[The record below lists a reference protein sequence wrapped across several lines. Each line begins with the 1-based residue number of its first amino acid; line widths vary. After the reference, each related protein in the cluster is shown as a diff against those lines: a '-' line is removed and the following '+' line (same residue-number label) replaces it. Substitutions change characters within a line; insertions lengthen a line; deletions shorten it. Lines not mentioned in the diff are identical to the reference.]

1 MSPVFVIIAVFRQE
15 WGQGPRFLPDSLDE
29 GAQITSGS
37 KLSIRLIRA
46 DCDCERQHKLISL
59 TFDPDHLLALRDC
72 WIQQTDGRNAALVG
86 LGGNSKKGVESQKAF
101 ARLPP
106 EHTGGNLCNPSS
118 WGKSSVSAEE
128 AVPSTSGARVNQ

>member
-86 LGGNSKKGVESQKAF
+86 LGGNSKRGLNRKKPLLGYRQST
-101 ARLPP
+101 R
-106 EHTGGNLCNPSS
+106 GGNLCNPSS